1 VSEVEV
7 PLRPMGREDIQ
18 KLEAVLL
25 IGTVSREDVIEK
37 MRNGNPQDRITWI
50 DSLAVAAGALA
61 REKAGMTTTRIADEL
76 GRGEQTIRAHL
87 TGKTEAGRLI
97 RETYEMLIKG
107 ERVLPFITREK
118 ETVTTEEIEKLRQE
132 LETERKE
139 KTELE
144 IKLHQMQK
152 KLEDAMKT
160 LEELIRR
167 LKA

>member
-1 VSEVEV
+1 
-7 PLRPMGREDIQ
+7 MGREDIQ

-152 KLEDAMKT
+152 KLENAMKT

>member
-37 MRNGNPQDRITWI
+37 MRNGNPKDRITWI

-61 REKAGMTTTRIADEL
+61 REKAGMTTARIADEL

>member
-1 VSEVEV
+1 MSEVEV

-37 MRNGNPQDRITWI
+37 MRNGNPKDRITWI